1 MSKDRLGASAARIV
15 AAVRVGH
22 HIRRNRAIT
31 PKTANKFGL
40 IAVHCCHKHRVLV
53 ALGCSQFQALILV
66 LKAANIILVHRIEY
80 SPGVA
85 VLIVD
90 DITGA
95 GLYDV
100 AGIASLSSHVIP
112 NALDS
117 SLYAGCLGSKIVVH
131 SVDSSSVIA
140 AALLELST
148 EIAHSSV
155 YTVEAVIN
163 GVSQSV
169 GAVTDTVLDAV
180 DSTLEIIKRESLVD
194 IGTGSPALTGRGAK
208 AVSTEAAVTAPAI
221 AAEHTENQEKYNPG
235 SPIAAPAAEA
245 AVVAV
250 CRHDLHSSVSS
261 KRHCFVPFVVI
272 SHCGHSNDYL
282 NIPLTDSN
290 MPLIC

>member
-31 PKTANKFGL
+31 PKTANKLGL

-53 ALGCSQFQALILV
+53 ALRGGQLERLILGLQRIDLGLYHEVHQAAVISVGVVDDVTGRV
-66 LKAANIILVHRIEY
+66 LDRVA
-80 SPGVA
+80 GVA
-85 VLIVD
+85 
-90 DITGA
+90 
-95 GLYDV
+95 
-100 AGIASLSSHVIP
+100 SLGSHVIP
-112 NALDS
+112 HALDGILDTGRLS
-117 SLYAGCLGSKIVVH
+117 SEVVIH
-131 SVDSSSVIA
+131 AVDSSSVIA

-194 IGTGSPALTGRGAK
+194 IGTGSPALT
-208 AVSTEAAVTAPAI
+208 
-221 AAEHTENQEKYNPG
+221 
-235 SPIAAPAAEA
+235 
-245 AVVAV
+245 
-250 CRHDLHSSVSS
+250 
-261 KRHCFVPFVVI
+261 
-272 SHCGHSNDYL
+272 
-282 NIPLTDSN
+282 
-290 MPLIC
+290 